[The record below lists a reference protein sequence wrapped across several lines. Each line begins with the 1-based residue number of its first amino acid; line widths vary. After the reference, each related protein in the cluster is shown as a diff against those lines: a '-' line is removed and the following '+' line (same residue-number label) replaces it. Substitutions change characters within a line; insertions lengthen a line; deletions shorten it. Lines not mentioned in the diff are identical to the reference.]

1 MKKFIFMLLAAAMVG
16 CAKNDVDR
24 EQTHE
29 VQQIEEYMP
38 GVEKETYVTTKGVVM
53 EKLDSV
59 YIIQGDILLSREQAE
74 EFELPETKGTV
85 LNNGKYMWP
94 DGIVYFCFANEGL
107 SYRIESLKWTQ
118 TEKLYEAMNYYHR
131 TTGIEF
137 RPVTYAYAGRS
148 KYIVQPDYIEFID
161 GDGNWSKLGR
171 QGGRQQLCLSPTGA
185 SVGTA
190 MHELGHAIGLLHEQC
205 RRDRDNYININFSN
219 IQSEKRH
226 NFEKTNDA
234 TIMGTFFDFNSIML
248 YGSYNLFAIDLG
260 KPTMTK
266 KDGSTWVAQRSYL
279 SAEDLN
285 LISTKYPKAPCNVV
299 LKVNESD
306 NNPYRRH

>member
-1 MKKFIFMLLAAAMVG
+1 MKKFIFMLLAAAIVG

-24 EQTHE
+24 EQPHE

-85 LNNGKYMWP
+85 LNNGKYLWP

-107 SYRIESLKWTQ
+107 SYRIEGLTWTQ
-118 TEKLYEAMNYYHR
+118 TDILYAAMNYYHQK
-131 TTGIEF
+131 TGLEF
-137 RPVTYAYAGRS
+137 RPVTYATAGRT
-148 KYIVQPDYIEFID
+148 KYIAQSDYIEFID
-161 GDGNWSKLGR
+161 GQGSWSKLGR
-171 QGGRQQLCLSPTGA
+171 QGGRQQLCLDPTWA
-185 SVGTA
+185 DMGTA
-190 MHELGHAIGLLHEQC
+190 IHELGHAIGLLHEQC
-205 RRDRDNYININFSN
+205 RQDRDNYINVNFNN
-219 IQSEKRH
+219 IQSAKRH

-234 TIMGTFFDFNSIML
+234 TLVGPFFDFNSIML
-248 YGSYNLFAIDLG
+248 YGPYNSFAINISQ
-260 KPTMTK
+260 PTMTK

-299 LKVNESD
+299 LKVDDS
-306 NNPYRRH
+306 NNPYRRQ